1 MDLAKKFKQILQ
13 GRAKPLERVPSQ
25 FSRKIYNHKHTRR
38 KGSSHKKNLIITM
51 RTSKDVGSSEAEETM
66 NVLKAISLVDLS
78 F

>member
-1 MDLAKKFKQILQ
+1 
-13 GRAKPLERVPSQ
+13 
-25 FSRKIYNHKHTRR
+25 
-38 KGSSHKKNLIITM
+38 M